1 MVEKKLCSAY
11 PVGSLEYRII
21 YYALCDLALDWHN
34 DDSDAIEIAQIHGMS
49 VSDVHKA
56 LEALYTDNP
65 DPDTVEF
72 DEEETEE

>member
-1 MVEKKLCSAY
+1 VVDKKLHSVY

-34 DDSDAIEIAQIHGMS
+34 DDRDAIEIAQIHGMS
-49 VSDVHKA
+49 VSDVHQT

-65 DPDTVEF
+65 DPDTEVL
-72 DEEETEE
+72 DEEAEE